1 VIAYLDSSVVLRA
14 ILGQGPR
21 LEEWDTIQRAVASAL
36 VEVECVRV
44 LDRLALLEG
53 LSDAELS
60 RSRQGVFRLLEAI
73 EVVPLGE
80 GVLQRA
86 SQPQPTSLGT
96 LQAIHLATALAW
108 REAAGE
114 PLTLA
119 THDPALALAARA
131 CGLGAIGA

>member
-1 VIAYLDSSVVLRA
+1 MNAYLDSTVVLRA
-14 ILGQGPR
+14 VLGQGAR
-21 LEEWDTIQRAVASAL
+21 LDDWDRIERAVAGAL
-36 VEVECVRV
+36 VEVECLRI

-60 RSRQGVFRLLEAI
+60 RSRQAVFRLLESV
-73 EVVPLGE
+73 ERVPLSE
-80 GVLQRA
+80 PVLQRA
-86 SQPQPTSLGT
+86 SHPQPTSLGT

-108 REAAGE
+108 REAAGV
-114 PLTLA
+114 PLTMA